1 MTIAEQLSEDSRFST
16 FLQLV
21 DEVNITMFL
30 DVAGGKSR
38 TVFAPTNDAFDELSE
53 GVVECLQQPE
63 NINSLRSLLLTHI
76 SSPAQYSTTL
86 SQQSKLSTFNIHYR
100 RHRVRT
106 YHLRV
111 TVNDGEIF
119 LTSDLIPLEESD
131 ISANNGV
138 IHACLETDG
147 CNSIEPFLV
156 GAAQMGHPILDVDRM
171 RRAFTSSP
179 FHILVCPLLADNQGR
194 WWCLQVW
201 TARESV

>member
-1 MTIAEQLSEDSRFST
+1 MNGVEVTELNACQARNGIVHIVNSAIPQSSMTIAEQLSEDSRFST
-16 FLQLV
+16 YLQLV

-38 TVFAPTNDAFDELSE
+38 TVFAPTNDAFDDLPE

-76 SSPAQYSTTL
+76 SSPAQYSATL

-138 IHACLETDG
+138 IHVLPDVIVPSSLDFDKLKNCANVNGSGNGAELE
-147 CNSIEPFLV
+147 V
-156 GAAQMGHPILDVDRM
+156 M
-171 RRAFTSSP
+171 
-179 FHILVCPLLADNQGR
+179 
-194 WWCLQVW
+194 
-201 TARESV
+201 